1 MIKLL
6 TRIFLKDVSK
16 SDVTELRTRTSVLA
30 GVLGIIC
37 NLVLF
42 IIKLL
47 VGMAMSSI
55 AIISDAFN
63 NLSDTGTSVVS
74 IIGAKLSAKRPDREH
89 PFGHGRMEYVFSLIV
104 SFIIILVGFELLK
117 TSVTKLFRP
126 GEVALSPL
134 LTIILCISVP
144 IKLWMYSYNKYLGK
158 GINSRVL
165 LAAARDSVNDAIA
178 TSAVIISTVFG
189 KLFNL
194 QWLDGA
200 VGVVVS
206 LVIMYSGLK
215 ISFDTIGILLGVAP
229 EKEIIEGIR
238 ACILNTPGIFGVH
251 DLIVHDYGP
260 GRCLASVHAEV
271 PEDCDVVEIHEVID
285 ALEQRIEAELGI
297 HIVIHMD
304 PVSVSCEKTVRAREL
319 VNGIVKDID
328 ERLRIHDFRITD
340 GLNVTNLIFD
350 IEVPSDFND
359 IDGMKA
365 QLTEKISALDER
377 YNAIINV
384 DFMYD

>member
-104 SFIIILVGFELLK
+104 SFIIVLVGFELLK
-117 TSVTKLFRP
+117 TSVTKLFKTD
-126 GEVALSPL
+126 EVALSPV

-144 IKLWMYSYNKYLGK
+144 IKLWMYSYNRYLGK
-158 GINSRVL
+158 SINSRVL
-165 LAAARDSVNDAIA
+165 LAAARDSINDVIA
-178 TSAVIISTVFG
+178 TSGVIISTVFG

-194 QWLDGA
+194 PWLDGT
-200 VGVVVS
+200 VGMVVS

-229 EKEIIEGIR
+229 EKDTIEGIR
-238 ACILNTPGIFGVH
+238 ACVLNTPGILGVH

-271 PEDCDVVEIHEVID
+271 PENCDVVEIHEVID
-285 ALEQRIEAELGI
+285 SLEHKIEAELGI

-304 PVSVSCEKTVRAREL
+304 PVSVSCKKTVRAREL
-319 VNGIVKDID
+319 VQEIVKGID
-328 ERLRIHDFRITD
+328 ERMRIHDFRMTD
-340 GLNVTNLIFD
+340 GLNATNLMFD
-350 IEVPSDFND
+350 IEVPPDFSE
-359 IDGMKA
+359 IDGMKD
-365 QLTEKISALDER
+365 LVTEKISALDER